1 MGNLAPALRMSPI
14 AQHDEAYNKVDGA
27 FFEGDVHSLWEI
39 LWFRLDEATLLR
51 ERFGWVL
58 D

>member
-1 MGNLAPALRMSPI
+1 MSPI
-14 AQHDEAYNKVDGA
+14 AQHDGTYKEVNGG
-27 FFEGDVHSLWEI
+27 FLEGDVHNLWEN
-39 LWFRLDEATLLR
+39 LWFRLDEATPLR